1 MACHTVG
8 VRYDAVVFDLDGT
21 LCVSRLSDAEI
32 QRRVADRVGVRLP
45 WTPADLRA
53 TPDEAIE
60 TPTSRAEF
68 FEHLYRAVVER
79 IDCRLH
85 AEDDADLLAELG
97 RVTATV
103 NDPGDVVFRD
113 GAESALAAVRDRCP
127 GGVGLVTN
135 GPESTQG
142 AKLATLGIA
151 DAFDATVFCSPSG
164 DVPAKP
170 DPAPIR
176 RAVSTLDA
184 GQSTLDA
191 GPSVVDGDSS
201 TLDGDLSR
209 AVFVGNDHAVD
220 VVAGHRAGVDTV
232 WVPTDRPHEQPPTDP
247 EPAPTH
253 RLDGVGGVASLI

>member
-176 RAVSTLDA
+176 RAVSALDA
-184 GQSTLDA
+184 GQ
-191 GPSVVDGDSS
+191 S

-232 WVPTDRPHEQPPTDP
+232 WVPTDRPHERPPTDP

-253 RLDGVGGVASLI
+253 RLDGVGGVASLV

>member
-79 IDCRLH
+79 IDCRLDS
-85 AEDDADLLAELG
+85 EDDADLLAELG

-184 GQSTLDA
+184 GQS
-191 GPSVVDGDSS
+191 VVDGDSS

-232 WVPTDRPHEQPPTDP
+232 WVPTDRPHERPPTDP

-253 RLDGVGGVASLI
+253 RLDSVGGVASLV